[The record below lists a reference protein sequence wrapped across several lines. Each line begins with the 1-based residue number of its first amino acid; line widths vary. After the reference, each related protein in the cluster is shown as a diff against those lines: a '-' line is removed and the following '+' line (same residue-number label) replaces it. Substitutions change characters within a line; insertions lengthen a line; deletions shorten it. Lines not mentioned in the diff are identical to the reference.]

1 MSDLLVK
8 RCIVIMHASR
18 ELFSHAVRSCRT
30 DTSNSYRPTVCSR
43 FLSMRWSRVQPC
55 CERDLDFPRHILQPR
70 TPQHNTRLQPE
81 GYGGA
86 RPQNA
91 KQRGEPGD
99 YRHSVLPEL
108 LQEWLPQGR
117 LPQER
122 LLQSP
127 WWRGLAESMPK
138 PTCLSVAASTSCR
151 SMPPWTDQGIITR
164 NWILTRET
172 DGRRYIMVIHVT
184 RETCRDKV
192 GSDHTKKNAN

>member
-1 MSDLLVK
+1 M
-8 RCIVIMHASR
+8 
-18 ELFSHAVRSCRT
+18 
-30 DTSNSYRPTVCSR
+30 
-43 FLSMRWSRVQPC
+43 
-55 CERDLDFPRHILQPR
+55 
-70 TPQHNTRLQPE
+70 
-81 GYGGA
+81 
-86 RPQNA
+86 
-91 KQRGEPGD
+91 
-99 YRHSVLPEL
+99 LPEL
-108 LQEWLPQGR
+108 LQELLQER

-172 DGRRYIMVIHVT
+172 DGRRYNMVIHVT

-192 GSDHTKKNAN
+192 GSDHTKKNANRRDVAMFTARVARRTNTETKSLPYEVNTRDSSP